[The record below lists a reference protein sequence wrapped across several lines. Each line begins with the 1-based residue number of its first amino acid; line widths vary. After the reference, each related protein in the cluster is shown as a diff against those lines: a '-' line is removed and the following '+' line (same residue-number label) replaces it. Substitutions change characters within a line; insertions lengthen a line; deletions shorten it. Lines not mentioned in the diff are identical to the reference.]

1 VPWLSAGSYA
11 ALGLLAAVV
20 VHSVS
25 RVRSGEPG
33 PLDGRTATGRRI
45 TTGLAIC
52 AYACAVVAGGIH
64 LRAAATGDPLPSP
77 LGLAIVT
84 VGLAALAA
92 PLAWISARQ
101 SHSSRA
107 LWMTALAIFA
117 VSALHLGRFHG
128 SNEDWMTELIGH
140 HASIP
145 LAFAILY
152 QDYRFA
158 LADLFLKQ
166 ALTLIA
172 VVTIVLAA
180 WVAVSPSLLG
190 GDPAAVGLLL
200 VAWVATALCVP
211 LIRRGVTSFVDRIV
225 LSRASTAE
233 VLEQLAAAIAEAQP
247 EDAVLGEAARR
258 LAPAIS
264 ARAIGWEART
274 VMSADGLAPDQVPV
288 WTANPPHY
296 VLSVGP
302 LAGGRRLLSGDRAM
316 LERAAVLIARRIEA
330 VRFTAERY
338 ERLHREREMRALA
351 TEAELRALRAQ
362 VNPHFLFNALTTI
375 GYLTQTAPPR
385 AFATLMQLTTL
396 LRAVLRSDGEF
407 TTLGRE
413 RELIECYLQIERAR
427 FEERLQVYVEIPP
440 DLIEMPIPTLL
451 VQPLVENAIKH
462 GIAPARQGGAIWVA
476 AEAQPGPAGMVHI
489 TVRNT
494 GTPLRPRG
502 RAVGGRLG
510 LRSVEQRLLC
520 HYGDHASLTLHRGD
534 DGSTIAELRLPRTV
548 GRGEGAA
555 LAAREPA

>member
-1 VPWLSAGSYA
+1 
-11 ALGLLAAVV
+11 
-20 VHSVS
+20 
-25 RVRSGEPG
+25 
-33 PLDGRTATGRRI
+33 
-45 TTGLAIC
+45 
-52 AYACAVVAGGIH
+52 
-64 LRAAATGDPLPSP
+64 
-77 LGLAIVT
+77 
-84 VGLAALAA
+84 
-92 PLAWISARQ
+92 
-101 SHSSRA
+101 
-107 LWMTALAIFA
+107 MTALAIFA

-158 LADLFLKQ
+158 LAVLFLKQ

-385 AFATLMQLTTL
+385 VCDPHAADDVAPS
-396 LRAVLRSDGEF
+396 RPPI
-407 TTLGRE
+407 GR
-413 RELIECYLQIERAR
+413 RVHDTWPRAR
-427 FEERLQVYVEIPP
+427 AHRVLPS
-440 DLIEMPIPTLL
+440 D
-451 VQPLVENAIKH
+451 
-462 GIAPARQGGAIWVA
+462 R
-476 AEAQPGPAGMVHI
+476 AG
-489 TVRNT
+489 
-494 GTPLRPRG
+494 PLR
-502 RAVGGRLG
+502 RAAAG
-510 LRSVEQRLLC
+510 LRGDSTRLDRDA
-520 HYGDHASLTLHRGD
+520 HPDP
-534 DGSTIAELRLPRTV
+534 PRP
-548 GRGEGAA
+548 AA
-555 LAAREPA
+555 G